1 MMDLAQQLAAT
12 QALIDDRISSFLPE
26 PAGPAARLL
35 AAMRHSIH
43 GGKRVRGFIT
53 IKAAEMFGLATVTV
67 LPAAIAMEF
76 MHAASLIHDDMPCI
90 DASPMRRGQASCHT
104 EFDEHTALLAGDALI
119 IRAFELL
126 ASLRTSG
133 LNAEA
138 VLRVIGE
145 FAEATGAMGLIGGEA
160 ADIEAE
166 NEEPEAG
173 LLNFI
178 HTNKT
183 AKLIVAA
190 GRSGAILAGVEQTAL
205 RTLTEYA
212 HHLGLLFQITDDI
225 LDATASEAE
234 LGKPVGADKALQKMT
249 YPALLGVEGSRQR
262 AQEVAGMAI
271 AAAEALPA
279 YNDLWIELVNLLLQR
294 DK

>member
-1 MMDLAQQLAAT
+1 MDIAQQLAAT
-12 QALIDDRISSFLPE
+12 QALIDERITSFLPE
-26 PAGPAARLL
+26 PVGPAARLL
-35 AAMRHSIH
+35 AAMRHSVQ
-43 GGKRVRGFIT
+43 GGKRVRAFIT
-53 IKAAEMFGLATVTV
+53 IRAAEMFGLATVTV
-67 LPAAIAMEF
+67 LPAAIAIEF

-90 DASPMRRGQASCHT
+90 DDSPMRRGLPSSHT
-104 EFDEHTALLAGDALI
+104 QFDEHTALLAGDALI
-119 IRAFELL
+119 VRAFELL
-126 ASLRTSG
+126 ALLRTSG
-133 LNAEA
+133 LDAEA
-138 VLRVIGE
+138 VLRVVGE

-166 NEEPEAG
+166 NEEAEAG

-190 GRSGAILAGVEQTAL
+190 ARSGAILGGAEDTAL

-212 HHLGLLFQITDDI
+212 HHLGLLFQIADDI
-225 LDATASEAE
+225 LDATASEAQ
-234 LGKPVGADKALQKMT
+234 LGKPVGADEASQKMT

-262 AQEVAGMAI
+262 AQEVAAMAI

-279 YNDLWIELVNLLLQR
+279 YNELWIELVNLLLQR
-294 DK
+294 DN